1 MIKIG
6 SAKIDTN
13 IMLAPLSGCSDLSF
27 RLISREHGARFC
39 FYEMTDA
46 NSLIY
51 AARSSKNADMLQCH
65 GDDAPI
71 AAQLIGPDP
80 ETMLRAAKK
89 LLERVRPVFLDINAA
104 CPVKKVVRKK
114 AGAYL
119 LKEPATLSAIIKT
132 LASSLDI
139 PVTVKMRIGYETPD
153 IKEIVATARSCEKS
167 GASAL
172 FVHGRTKPQ
181 GYSGYVDYA
190 SIKAIKDSVKIPV
203 VGSGNILSPR
213 LAKKMFDETSCDG
226 ILVARGSFGNP
237 WIFEDIENYIKKGEA
252 PKERGADI
260 RKKALLKHI
269 SYIEKY
275 KKLNAD
281 GKIGVMRKVAMW
293 YTRGFPNA
301 ARLRDRLCRTKRYD
315 ELMKLVEGL

>member
-6 SAKIDTN
+6 PAGIDTK

-39 FYEMTDA
+39 FYEMVDA

-51 AARSSKNADMLQCH
+51 ASRSSKNADMLQCH
-65 GDDAPI
+65 EDDAPI
-71 AAQLIGPDP
+71 AAQLIGSDP
-80 ETMLRAAKK
+80 ETMLRAAKR

-104 CPVKKVVRKK
+104 CPVKKVIGKK

-119 LKEPATLSAIIKT
+119 LKEPAKLSAITKT

-153 IKEIVATARSCEKS
+153 IRSIVATAKACEKS

-172 FVHGRTKPQ
+172 FVHGRTKTQ
-181 GYSGYVDYA
+181 AYSGCVDYA
-190 SIKAIKDSVKIPV
+190 SIRAIKDAVGIPV
-203 VGSGNILSPR
+203 VGSGNILSVR
-213 LAKKMFDETSCDG
+213 LAKKMFDETACDG

-237 WIFEDIENYIKKGEA
+237 WIFEDIENYLKKGEA
-252 PKERGADI
+252 PEERGI
-260 RKKALLKHI
+260 GVRKKALAKHI

-275 KKLNAD
+275 KRLNVE
-281 GKIGVMRKVAMW
+281 GKVGVMRKVAVW

-301 ARLRDRLCRTKRYD
+301 ARLRDRLCRTKRYE
-315 ELMKLVEGL
+315 ELMRLIDGL